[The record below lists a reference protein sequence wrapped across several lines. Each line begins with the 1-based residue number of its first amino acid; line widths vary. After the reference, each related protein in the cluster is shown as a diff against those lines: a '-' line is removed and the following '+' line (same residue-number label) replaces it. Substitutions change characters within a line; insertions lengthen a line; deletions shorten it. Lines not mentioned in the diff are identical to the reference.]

1 MDKQL
6 TVGELI
12 KFLEKIRKNHGDDVL
27 VYHVECGQIT
37 KSCSVRAT
45 YVEDDNDGNPNVSVV
60 IDQENGFCHNN
71 FIHPNPI

>member
-1 MDKQL
+1 MLLKAKMDKQL

-37 KSCSVRAT
+37 KSYTVRAEHI
-45 YVEDDNDGNPNVSVV
+45 EDDDDGSLSVGV
-60 IDQENGFCHNN
+60 LIDQ
-71 FIHPNPI
+71 